1 MRAKSRLGGRVL
13 LAGALLACVWTSG
26 ARLNACGCGRSD
38 LPCEATWEA
47 TAVFVGQ
54 LASTVDEA
62 PDPKR
67 DAMAW
72 PSDPSRR
79 FTFKVVEAFRGVSAL
94 QVSIYGER
102 NSSCALA
109 LTQGETYLVYA
120 FPLGE
125 SRLYTHYCSRTRR
138 VAEAAEDLDYLRGP
152 AKQPAGLGTIQGVAR
167 QPDLQPKNGFH
178 FDDEPPFA
186 GGRVRVEAIDPN
198 RPATYEGSTGRDG
211 RYAVRVPV
219 GQYRIAMTV
228 RDGLWVAGPHP
239 SLPLEVRDPRGCA
252 SADFIV
258 YPDGRL
264 GGRLRDAEGRPVPAM
279 AIEAIPA
286 DDLAKEM
293 YVSDRTVRTDEA
305 GAFEFTR
312 LKPGDYV
319 VGLTI
324 SRFDRTGERTVWL
337 EREGEPV
344 RSRFPL
350 AAEQRLWIG
359 ELELPKSLEV
369 TTVTGVVLDAGGR
382 VARDARV
389 RVLEGDYDHE
399 PGMTPVGTD
408 GSFMF
413 SLVAGRTYRLIA
425 ERLSDSG
432 TTRVQ
437 AKTEPF
443 KALAGRM
450 SFALRFEK

>member
-1 MRAKSRLGGRVL
+1 M
-13 LAGALLACVWTSG
+13 
-26 ARLNACGCGRSD
+26 
-38 LPCEATWEA
+38 
-47 TAVFVGQ
+47 FVGQ
-54 LASTVDEA
+54 LASTVDES

-79 FTFKVVEAFRGVSAL
+79 FTFKVLEAFRGVSTL

-102 NSSCALA
+102 SSSCAMT

-125 SRLYTHYCSRTRR
+125 GRLYTHYCSRTRR
-138 VAEAAEDLDYLRGP
+138 VAEAAEDLEYLRGP
-152 AKQPAGLGTIQGVAR
+152 AKRAAGLGTIQGVAR

-198 RPATYEGSTGRDG
+198 RPATYEATTGRDG

-219 GQYRIAMTV
+219 GGYRISMTV
-228 RDGLWVAGPHP
+228 RDGLWVAGPYRR
-239 SLPLEVRDPRGCA
+239 LPLEVRDPRGCA
-252 SADFIV
+252 SANFSV

-279 AIEAIPA
+279 TIEVMSA
-286 DDLAKEM
+286 DDLAKGM
-293 YVSDRTVRTDEA
+293 YVSDHTSRTDEA

-319 VGLTI
+319 VGLTM
-324 SRFDRTGERTVWL
+324 SRFGRTGERTIWL
-337 EREGEPV
+337 EQDGEPV

-350 AAEQRLWIG
+350 AAEQRVWIG
-359 ELELPKSLEV
+359 EFWLPKSLAV

-382 VARDARV
+382 VPRDARV

-399 PGMTPVGTD
+399 PGMTQVGPD
-408 GSFMF
+408 GSFTF

-425 ERLSDSG
+425 ERNLAPR
-432 TTRVQ
+432 TLPVQ
-437 AKTEPF
+437 TMTEPF
-443 KALAGRM
+443 KAVAGRM
-450 SFALRFEK
+450 SYVLRFEK